1 MAQLLKDSTN
11 VVRYF
16 MMRLVADGTAA
27 TGLTPTTFD
36 LQYTRELTASATKID
51 GIVGTGGATTHVDNK
66 VFEVEATDS
75 PGLYM
80 VCFPDAA
87 FATGVDQVTLNVT
100 YDATVFTEAQNI
112 QLVAFDPFDAVRMGM
127 TALPNAVA
135 EAAGGLIVSTAGTT
149 DADDCITATGFNTG
163 GKTGYSLTAVTGLG
177 NQTSNITGNLSG
189 SVGSV
194 TGNVDGNVTGSVAS
208 NLELG
213 PAEVNTEVDNA
224 IETYHL
230 HRLLHSDYDPAS
242 KPGTATALLNE
253 LVENN
258 GGVSRY
264 TAAALVNAPG
274 GTPNSP
280 LLQTGTITVTSQTE
294 FVLSAGSADD
304 DAYNNQM
311 VIVTDQATGEQKAV
325 GHIAAVGGYV
335 GSTKTVTLEQ
345 DPGVYTMATGDTF
358 DIWAITNSVYP
369 IEVDANGR
377 VDVSKVAG
385 TTQTPGDLAAQNTAI
400 DSVVDGI
407 QTDLSNGVDGLGALS
422 TDIAAVKAETALIL
436 TDTNAVIVDLDNG
449 TDGLGA
455 LSTDIA
461 AVKAETALIV
471 ADTNELQ
478 TDNIPGTLATMDTKL
493 DNIET
498 DTGTTLDAAIAALQ
512 TDLDTLTDARGEP
525 AQGAPGVSESMLV
538 KIDYLYKAWRNRVTQ
553 TATQYSVYNDAG
565 TVVDHKA
572 VVSDDTTTADKGEVI
587 SGV

>member
-1 MAQLLKDSTN
+1 MTQLTKDSTN

-27 TGLTPTTFD
+27 TGLSPGNFD
-36 LQYTRELTASATKID
+36 LQYTRELTASATFD
-51 GIVGTGGATTHVDNK
+51 VGIVGTGGAATHVDNK
-66 VFEVEATDS
+66 VFELDATNS

-80 VCFPDAA
+80 VCYEDAA
-87 FATGVDQVTLNVT
+87 FATGVDQVTLNLT

-112 QLVAFDPFDAVRMGM
+112 QLVSNDPF
-127 TALPNAVA
+127 AVA
-135 EAAGGLIVSTAGTT
+135 NDLSAA
-149 DADDCITATGFNTG
+149 
-163 GKTGYSLTAVTGLG
+163 
-177 NQTSNITGNLSG
+177 Q
-189 SVGSV
+189 
-194 TGNVDGNVTGSVAS
+194 
-208 NLELG
+208 
-213 PAEVNTEVDNA
+213 VNTEVDNA

-230 HRLLHSDYDPAS
+230 DHLLAVTYDPAT
-242 KPGTATALLNE
+242 KPGATDALLNE

-264 TAAALVNAPG
+264 TAAALVQAPG
-274 GTPNSP
+274 GTPSSS
-280 LLQTGTITVTSQTE
+280 LMQTGTITVTSQIE
-294 FVLSAGSADD
+294 FTLSAGSADD

-311 VIVTDQATGEQKAV
+311 IIITDAGTSEQKSV
-325 GHIAAVGGYV
+325 GHIKAVAGYI
-335 GSTKTVTLEQ
+335 GSTKTVHLES
-345 DPGVYTMATGDTF
+345 DPAVFTIVTGDTF

-385 TTQTPGDLAAQNTAI
+385 TTQTAGDLAAQNTQI

-407 QTDLSNGVDGLGALS
+407 QTDLSNGIDGLGALS
-422 TDIAAVKAETALIL
+422 TDIAAVKSETTLIL

-461 AVKAETALIV
+461 AVKAETVLIV
-471 ADTNELQ
+471 ADTGELQ
-478 TDNIPGTLATMDTKL
+478 ADDIPGTLATMDTKL

-498 DTGTTLDAAIAALQ
+498 DTGTTLDAAIALLQ

-525 AQGAPGVSESMLV
+525 GQGAPGVSESMLV

-572 VVSDDTTTADKGEVI
+572 TVSDDTTTADKEEVI
-587 SGV
+587 SGP